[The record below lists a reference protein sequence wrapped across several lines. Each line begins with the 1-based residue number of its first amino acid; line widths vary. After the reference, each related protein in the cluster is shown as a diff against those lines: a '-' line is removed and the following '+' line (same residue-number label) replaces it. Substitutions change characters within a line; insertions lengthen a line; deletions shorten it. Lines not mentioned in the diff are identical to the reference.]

1 MAIKK
6 IGGMSMERDSLII
19 VLQKQNADTTVNPV
33 IVDIIGWLFIVVLTI
48 FIVLAIV
55 FMVRLAFDL

>member
-1 MAIKK
+1 
-6 IGGMSMERDSLII
+6 MERDSLTI
-19 VLQKQNADTTVNPV
+19 VLLKQNADTTVNPV

-55 FMVRLAFDL
+55 LMVRIAFDL